1 MNKLI
6 ALGVV
11 TLGGV
16 IAFRSLSRELRPRP
30 AAAVRR
36 WIAKHM
42 EQMMLS
48 LPANAPPK
56 LIMSI
61 LPKLQAQ
68 NEEIIAMLREQNEL
82 LRHCNSAPHRDL
94 SDPRGK
100 GIR

>member
-6 ALGVV
+6 AIGVI

-16 IAFRSLSRELRPRP
+16 MVFRSLSRELRPRP

-36 WIAKHM
+36 WISKQM

-56 LIMSI
+56 LVMSI
-61 LPKLQAQ
+61 LPKLQEQ
-68 NEEIIAMLREQNEL
+68 NEQIIAMLREQNEL
-82 LRHCNSAPHRDL
+82 LRHLQQRTSP
-94 SDPRGK
+94 
-100 GIR
+100 